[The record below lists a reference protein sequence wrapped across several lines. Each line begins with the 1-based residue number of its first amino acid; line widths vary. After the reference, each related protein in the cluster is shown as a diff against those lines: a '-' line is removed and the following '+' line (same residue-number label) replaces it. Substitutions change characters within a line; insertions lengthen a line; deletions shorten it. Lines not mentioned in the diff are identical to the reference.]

1 MVRCTFRN
9 ADNVRCVKSIGHVS
23 PHRCVAVIN
32 DPAEQNNR
40 DTLIVAVTA
49 LSEIKRAHE
58 LLEAAYKHVMAL
70 GAIGSH
76 AADPVHKANI
86 EAMIALERLNIIIRR
101 IK

>member
-1 MVRCTFRN
+1 MAAGKRICLACGQAFNPLTQ
-9 ADNVRCVKSIGHVS
+9 
-23 PHRCVAVIN
+23 HRCSTDSAA
-32 DPAEQNNR
+32 AENNR

-58 LLEAAYKHVMAL
+58 LLEAAYKNVMAL